1 MFGIKTRLLTA
12 IKSAFPQ
19 TIGYFGPDADV
30 WLAGTI
36 ERGPSIAAFFCGED
50 AKPGRRGRS
59 LRTKVMAHAAELGA
73 SGTPALLFSGAG
85 GPGFP
90 DPGGRTITAPLR
102 IALRKSLPTT
112 QDALLADI
120 KNSTT
125 QEDLRRIRKAGFT
138 FRTTTDPAKIREFHA
153 RFYAPLVA
161 HRFPEDGWVMSP
173 EDLISG
179 LGEGGELLCADLDGN
194 WVGGLYNWA
203 KQDSYSMG
211 PLGILGADEALRH
224 KRIIPALLVGSMERA
239 VTLGLS
245 TAKLGYSVPF
255 LGKGPIWF
263 KAKWGCTL
271 DVQPDSPT
279 MKLFLDLRHSAVQRV
294 LADSPIVFR
303 DGGGLAVA
311 SWLIPGPDPLTALL
325 REAERFSSLPRWYVL
340 ADPETMNT
348 AKSALHTNDRIVPVG
363 IDPNA
368 AGPRWLGQA
377 LRGAAAPVRPAAL
390 RPPRLSGSV

>member
-1 MFGIKTRLLTA
+1 MFGVKTRLLTA
-12 IKSAFPQ
+12 IEAAFPQ
-19 TIGYFGPDADV
+19 TSGFSGPDADV

-50 AKPGRRGRS
+50 ARPVQQGRS
-59 LRTKVMAHAAELGA
+59 LRPSVIARAADLGA
-73 SGTPALLFSGAG
+73 SGTPSILFSKAT

-102 IALRKSLPTT
+102 IALRKALPAT

-138 FRTTTDPAKIREFHA
+138 FRTTTDPGQIREFHA

-161 HRFPEDGWVMSP
+161 HRFPEDGWVMSAN
-173 EDLISG
+173 DLISG
-179 LGEGGELLCADLDGN
+179 LGEGGELLCADLDGV

-203 KQDSYSMG
+203 KQDGYSMG
-211 PLGILGADEALRH
+211 PLGILNADEALRH
-224 KRIIPALLVGSMERA
+224 KRIIPALLVGSLERA
-239 VTLGLS
+239 VSLGLP

-271 DVQPDSPT
+271 DIQPDSPT
-279 MKLFLDLRHSAVQRV
+279 MTLFLDLRHSPVQRV
-294 LADSPIVFR
+294 LAESPIVFS
-303 DGGGLAVA
+303 DGDGLAVA
-311 SWLIPGPDPLTALL
+311 SWLMPGPEPLTTLQ
-325 REAERFSSLPRWYVL
+325 REAERFASLPRWYVL
-340 ADPETMNT
+340 ADPETLIT
-348 AKSALHTNDRIVPVG
+348 ARAALSANGRIIPIS
-363 IDPNA
+363 IDPA
-368 AGPRWLGQA
+368 DQGPRWLGHA
-377 LRGAAAPVRPAAL
+377 VRGAAAPVKPAAPRPL
-390 RPPRLSGSV
+390 RPSASG